1 MKNLKLMTIAALA
14 LTPIA
19 AQAKLNIVVTLPD
32 CAALVRE
39 IVGDKA
45 TVTTLA
51 QGAEDPH
58 FVTPR
63 PSYTRTLNKADLL
76 IDGGAELEIG
86 WLPPLVSGARNRNIN
101 PGGPGRVS
109 ASAGIRLQGVR
120 TGPVDRSQGDVH
132 AAGNP
137 HFLLDPLR
145 GKAVAQNLAR
155 AVMRLDAGNASVYQ
169 QNLDAFIGRLDKKLI
184 EWHETMTAHK
194 GSALV
199 TYHSNFDYFAERYG
213 LRVVGQLEPKPGLPP
228 TPGHVRKLVPKAKAE
243 KVKLVVIGSFRSR
256 RLADFL
262 AKQSGATT
270 IALPIM
276 PTESG
281 GAQDYIGWI
290 DRLVS
295 EFDKALK

>member
-1 MKNLKLMTIAALA
+1 MNNVKTWFLAALV
-14 LTPIA
+14 LCPIA

-51 QGAEDPH
+51 QGAEDSH

-76 IDGGAELEIG
+76 VDGGAELEIG
-86 WLPPLVSGARNRNIN
+86 WLPPLVSGARNRDIN
-101 PGGPGRVS
+101 RGGSGRVS
-109 ASAGIRLQGVR
+109 AATGIRLLGVR

-145 GKAVAQNLAR
+145 GKAVAQNLAK
-155 AVMRLDAGNASVYQ
+155 AVVRLDPKNASVYQ
-169 QNLDAFIGRLDKKLI
+169 ENLDAFVARLDQKLI
-184 EWHETMTAHK
+184 EWHKTMAAHK
-194 GSALV
+194 GKAIV

-213 LRVVGQLEPKPGLPP
+213 LKVAGQLEPKPGLPP

-243 KVKLVVIGSFRSR
+243 KVRLVVVGSFRPT

-262 AKQSGATT
+262 SKQSGATT
-270 IALPIM
+270 LSLPIM

-281 GAQDYIGWI
+281 ESQDYIGWI